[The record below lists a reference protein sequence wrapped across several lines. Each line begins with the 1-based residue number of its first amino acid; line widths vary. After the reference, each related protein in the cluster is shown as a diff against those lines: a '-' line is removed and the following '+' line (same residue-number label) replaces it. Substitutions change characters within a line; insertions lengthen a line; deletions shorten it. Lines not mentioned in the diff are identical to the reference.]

1 MERKLWILS
10 AFIVGIVVGALGVG
24 LGVALGVGLSLDFK
38 RCNEVSNISLGTT
51 TLSTTTT
58 PSRTTTSTTT
68 TRSPPPAD
76 YIYSNQT
83 FGSFYYKLYGRKTWD
98 AAKRACEED
107 GAELPVP
114 RSDDENE
121 YFATLRPGQ
130 SSIWLGIND
139 VETEG
144 VWVDNDGKRIS
155 YQNWRYGEP
164 NNADGGEDA
173 VIIGRWNDSSQWN
186 DARIGSQSIYT
197 LCIFYP

>member
-10 AFIVGIVVGALGVG
+10 AFIVGIVVGALGAG
-24 LGVALGVGLSLDFK
+24 FGVALGVGLYLK

-76 YIYSNQT
+76 YIYSNQN
-83 FGSFYYKLYGRKTWD
+83 FGSFYYK
-98 AAKRACEED
+98 
-107 GAELPVP
+107 
-114 RSDDENE
+114 
-121 YFATLRPGQ
+121 F
-130 SSIWLGIND
+130 GIND

-164 NNADGGEDA
+164 NNVDGGEDA
-173 VIIGRWNDSSQWN
+173 VCIPRQDSLRNNLKWNDHGIFN
-186 DARIGSQSIYT
+186 RDHIYT
-197 LCIFYP
+197 LCMFYP

>member
-51 TLSTTTT
+51 TLSTTTF
-58 PSRTTTSTTT
+58 TTSTT
-68 TRSPPPAD
+68 SPAPAD

-155 YQNWRYGEP
+155 YQNWGNGEP
-164 NNADGGEDA
+164 NNGGISYGYGTQQEDA
-173 VIIGRWNDSSQWN
+173 ASIGRWSGSSKWN
-186 DARIGSQSIYT
+186 DAWIEITSYT